1 MVCISIG
8 YLNCPREN
16 EQPWCSITQIILFL
30 KLKQHSLGLLL
41 SGGFLPVTMNV
52 LITVMPHREGGE
64 GGESE
69 VSSFSSEVLTPA
81 TAVWGLCRH
90 WLSLPLCLPLTS
102 LLPSLQLPKQG
113 AGDNNSYVLSPAPCH
128 TFLRHQ
134 FHLYLLCRV
143 RPVHTAVSEPLSGK
157 FIWVQM
163 PLPL

>member
-1 MVCISIG
+1 
-8 YLNCPREN
+8 
-16 EQPWCSITQIILFL
+16 
-30 KLKQHSLGLLL
+30 
-41 SGGFLPVTMNV
+41 MNV

-128 TFLRHQ
+128 TFHRHQ

-163 PLPL
+163 PLPLWIWLSLLLVTQLHSTSDVCMGGGGGGGSMCQVQLLNT